1 MHKKINL
8 AMILRVITLLL
19 FERLCWSGPISLE
32 ESESLSQ
39 RQINTKYGTLRGTY
53 VTFSPSQQ
61 SLSSQINSITL
72 QTIEAFLGVPY
83 ATPPIG
89 SLRFMPPVTPTHWRG
104 IRLANKLSPV
114 CPQRI
119 PFSSIIMNNSTESL
133 KRMPLQRFEYMRK
146 LIPLLK
152 NQSEDCLYLNI
163 FTPSVGGLHT
173 SLPSGIVN
181 LFTIFH
187 VLVISRNL

>member
-1 MHKKINL
+1 
-8 AMILRVITLLL
+8 MIERVITFL
-19 FERLCWSGPISLE
+19 FLQTLCSSGPITLD
-32 ESESLSQ
+32 ESETLSQ
-39 RQINTKYGTLRGTY
+39 RLVNTKYGTLRGTY

-104 IRLANKLSPV
+104 TRLANKLSPV

-163 FTPSVGGLHT
+163 FTPSVGGLQS
-173 SLPSGIVN
+173 SLPSGIIN
-181 LFTIFH
+181 LFTMFD
-187 VLVISRNL
+187 VLVLSHDL

>member
-1 MHKKINL
+1 MLLK
-8 AMILRVITLLL
+8 VITLISLL
-19 FERLCWSGPISLE
+19 TLTTSGPITPDE
-32 ESESLSQ
+32 IENLSQ
-39 RQINTKYGTLRGTY
+39 RQVNTKYGTLRGTY

-61 SLSSQINSITL
+61 SLSSQINSINL
-72 QTIEAFLGVPY
+72 QTVEAFLGVPY

-104 IRLANKLSPV
+104 TRLANKLSPV

-163 FTPSVGGLHT
+163 FTPSVGGLHST
-173 SLPSGIVN
+173 LPSGIIN
-181 LFTIFH
+181 LLTMFD
-187 VLVISRNL
+187 VLVMI

>member
-1 MHKKINL
+1 MLLK
-8 AMILRVITLLL
+8 VITFISLLK
-19 FERLCWSGPISLE
+19 LCTSGPITPE
-32 ESESLSQ
+32 ETENLSA
-39 RQINTKYGTLRGTY
+39 RQVNTKYGTLRGTY
-53 VTFSPSQQ
+53 VTFTPSQQ

-72 QTIEAFLGVPY
+72 PTIEAYLGVPY
-83 ATPPIG
+83 ATPPVG

-104 IRLANKLSPV
+104 TRLANKLSPV

-119 PFSSIIMNNSTESL
+119 PLSKLIMNNSTESL

-163 FTPSVGGLHT
+163 YTPVLGGLHST
-173 SLPSGIVN
+173 SPSGM
-181 LFTIFH
+181 
-187 VLVISRNL
+187 ISIKFN